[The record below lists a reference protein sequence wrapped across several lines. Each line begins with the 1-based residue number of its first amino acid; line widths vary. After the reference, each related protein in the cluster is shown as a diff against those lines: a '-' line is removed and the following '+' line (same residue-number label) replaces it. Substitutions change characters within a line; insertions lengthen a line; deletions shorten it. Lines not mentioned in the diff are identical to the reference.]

1 MFSEYGEVTNSK
13 TLAAA
18 IVTARTVQPF
28 KTISDLLAVLSPLS
42 KGNPNRYYSQVFQ
55 ALRIAVNEEMGAL
68 EDLLGQLVQV
78 VKPGGRVAIIT
89 FHSLE
94 DRIVKQFF
102 KLGAFE
108 VKEDP
113 VYGRSHVSPFRTI
126 TKKPVVAS
134 ANELKLIT
142 KKPVIPTKQETDQ
155 NKRSRSAKLRVA
167 EKLEMI

>member
-1 MFSEYGEVTNSK
+1 V
-13 TLAAA
+13 LA
-18 IVTARTVQPF
+18 
-28 KTISDLLAVLSPLS
+28 PLS

-55 ALRIAVNEEMGAL
+55 ALRIEVNEEMGAL
-68 EDLLGQLVQV
+68 EDLLSQLVQV

-134 ANELKLIT
+134 ASELKIN
-142 KKPVIPTKQETDQ
+142 P
-155 NKRSRSAKLRVA
+155 RSRSANLRVV
-167 EKLEMI
+167 EVK